1 MLLRWMPLIPAML
14 AVVSLSSP
22 ATAQRAP
29 NPSSTTWI
37 VELNGQLDPNE
48 HFVFVPIPAGGGTIG
63 MWFNTGGGRL
73 YGFGMYRWDPTAGTI
88 DYDNRSDD
96 GGGGQNGQY
105 TWDGTKYER
114 TRASHPEAPRLSLHP
129 AQ

>member
-1 MLLRWMPLIPAML
+1 MLSRWMPLLPAML
-14 AVVSLSSP
+14 AVLSLSST

-29 NPSSTTWI
+29 NPGSTTWI
-37 VELNGQLDPNE
+37 VELNGQLNPNE
-48 HFVFVPIPAGGGTIG
+48 HFVYVPFVFGNGTWG
-63 MWFNTGGGRL
+63 MWFNVEGERL
-73 YGFGMYRWDPTAGTI
+73 WGFGTYIWDPTAGTI
-88 DYDNRSDD
+88 DYENRSDD
-96 GGGGQNGQY
+96 GGGGQTGQY

>member
-1 MLLRWMPLIPAML
+1 MLSRWMPLLPAML
-14 AVVSLSSP
+14 AVLSLSST

-29 NPSSTTWI
+29 NPGSTTWI
-37 VELNGQLDPNE
+37 VELNGQLNPND
-48 HFVFVPIPAGGGTIG
+48 HFVFVPFVFGNGTWG
-63 MWFNTGGGRL
+63 MWFNVEGERL
-73 YGFGMYRWDPTAGTI
+73 WGFGTYIWDPTAGTI
-88 DYDNRSDD
+88 DYENRSDD
-96 GGGGQNGQY
+96 GGGGQSGQY